1 MSRSVVI
8 LGLLVG
14 FLSLSIGGSYT
25 IETAHIASI
34 DVSKTS
40 EEQPEQEMVISN
52 FDAITTSIG
61 QFSFSHESILLEILP
76 ALDDQEETETVAQS
90 TILYS
95 DKVLK
100 ILFQRIIS
108 PNAP

>member
-1 MSRSVVI
+1 M
-8 LGLLVG
+8 G

-25 IETAHIASI
+25 IETADIAI
-34 DVSKTS
+34 TDVSKTS
-40 EEQPEQEMVISN
+40 EEQPEQEMMISN

-76 ALDDQEETETVAQS
+76 ALDDQEETETIAQS

>member
-1 MSRSVVI
+1 MSRSVII

-25 IETAHIASI
+25 IETADIAI
-34 DVSKTS
+34 TDVSKTS
-40 EEQPEQEMVISN
+40 EEQPEQEMMISN

-76 ALDDQEETETVAQS
+76 ALDDQEETETIAQS